1 MLHEAELF
9 VMAEQMLV
17 EVLGRIRPEDRAIL
31 LPPMFPGAD
40 QPATM
45 RSAVEDHLCA
55 DALVPGRLLG
65 EALHEPEH
73 PRADQVARTA
83 QAACEAARQVADG
96 NARVSTELG
105 EVTAR
110 EALLRWT
117 VERSLLAHYV
127 AAYLGSTACPLPEEL
142 AQPLWTLTAP
152 DAAAWRRLGHFRE
165 PMPLPENVSWR
176 DRFLLDAGHSPH
188 PLGHSSSA
196 PVLTAGIT

>member
-17 EVLGRIRPEDRAIL
+17 EVLGRIRPEDREIL

-40 QPATM
+40 RPTAMQ
-45 RSAVEDHLCA
+45 SAVEDYLRA

-65 EALHEPEH
+65 EGVAGQEH
-73 PRADQVARTA
+73 AEADRVARTA
-83 QAACEAARQVADG
+83 QAACEAAQQVADG
-96 NARVSTELG
+96 DAPVSTEDG

-110 EALLRWT
+110 DALLRWT

-142 AQPLWTLTAP
+142 ARPLWTLTAP

-176 DRFLLDAGHSPH
+176 DRFLLDAGHEPH
-188 PLGHSSSA
+188 PLGH
-196 PVLTAGIT
+196 

>member
-17 EVLGRIRPEDRAIL
+17 EVLGRIRPEDRDIL

-40 QPATM
+40 RPQLM
-45 RSAVEDHLCA
+45 RAAVEDCLRA
-55 DALVPGRLLG
+55 DALVPGIMLG
-65 EALHEPEH
+65 EA
-73 PRADQVARTA
+73 VARGHTEADGVAGTA

-96 NARVSTELG
+96 DAPVSTEHG
-105 EVTAR
+105 EQSAR

-117 VERSLLAHYV
+117 LERSLLAHYV

-142 AQPLWTLTAP
+142 ARPLWTLTAP

-176 DRFLLDAGHSPH
+176 DRFLLDAGHEPH
-188 PLGHSSSA
+188 PLGH
-196 PVLTAGIT
+196 

>member
-17 EVLGRIRPEDRAIL
+17 EVLGRIRPEERDIL

-40 QPATM
+40 RAATM
-45 RSAVEDHLCA
+45 QSAVEDYLRA

-65 EALHEPEH
+65 EAVQAQEH
-73 PRADQVARTA
+73 AAADRVARTA
-83 QAACEAARQVADG
+83 QTACEAARQVADG
-96 NARVSTELG
+96 DAPVDTEDG
-105 EVTAR
+105 ASTAR

-142 AQPLWTLTAP
+142 ARPLWTLTAP
-152 DAAAWRRLGHFRE
+152 DAAAWRRRGHFRE

-176 DRFLLDAGHSPH
+176 DRFLLDAGHEPH
-188 PLGHSSSA
+188 PLGH
-196 PVLTAGIT
+196 